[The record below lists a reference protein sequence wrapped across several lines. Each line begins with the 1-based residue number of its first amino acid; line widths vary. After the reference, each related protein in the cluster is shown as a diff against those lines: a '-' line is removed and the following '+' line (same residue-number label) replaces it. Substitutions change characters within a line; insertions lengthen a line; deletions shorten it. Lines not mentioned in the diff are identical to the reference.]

1 MKTRHAFTL
10 IELLV
15 VIAIIA
21 ILAAMLMPAISD
33 ALLKGRMMTC
43 AGQGKSI
50 YQAMVAASTRGDDD
64 CMPVSTGPSSFANS
78 TDFFRWMVTN
88 QVVDS
93 TFALFGAPGLPTCH
107 SLEGSAFTEANNA
120 WCITADLGRGRNDA
134 PLLFTRNLG
143 IKRLNEPARAGLTD
157 EAPFGL
163 AGVALVTRSGT
174 TLVMQ
179 PKELDERF
187 NPVNA
192 SNKVL
197 RPVSG

>member
-1 MKTRHAFTL
+1 MKTRNAFTL

-33 ALLKGRMMTC
+33 ALLKSRMMTC

-50 YQAMVAASTRGDDD
+50 YQALVAGSTTGDDD
-64 CMPVSTGPSSFANS
+64 CLPLSTGPTAFATS

-93 TFALFGAPGLPTCH
+93 TFALFGASGLPICH
-107 SLEGSAFTEANNA
+107 SAEGSVFTEANNA

-143 IKRLNEPARAGLTD
+143 VKRLNEPALASLTD
-157 EAPFGL
+157 DAPFGR
-163 AGVALVTRSGT
+163 AGVAVVTRSGT
-174 TLVMQ
+174 TLVLP
-179 PKELDERF
+179 PKDLDTRF

>member
-1 MKTRHAFTL
+1 MKTRQAFTL

-33 ALLKGRMMTC
+33 ALLKGKMMTC

-50 YQAMVAASTRGDDD
+50 YQALVAASTSGDDD
-64 CMPVSTGPSSFANS
+64 CLPLSTGPTAFATS

-107 SLEGSAFTEANNA
+107 SVEGGDFTEANNA
-120 WCITADLGRGRNDA
+120 WCISADLGRGRNDA

-143 IKRLNEPARAGLTD
+143 VKRLNEPALASLTD

-163 AGVALVTRSGT
+163 AGVGVVTRSGT
-174 TLVMQ
+174 TMVMP
-179 PKELDERF
+179 PKDLDTRF
-187 NPVNA
+187 NPRTCI
-192 SNKVL
+192 
-197 RPVSG
+197 RPTALV